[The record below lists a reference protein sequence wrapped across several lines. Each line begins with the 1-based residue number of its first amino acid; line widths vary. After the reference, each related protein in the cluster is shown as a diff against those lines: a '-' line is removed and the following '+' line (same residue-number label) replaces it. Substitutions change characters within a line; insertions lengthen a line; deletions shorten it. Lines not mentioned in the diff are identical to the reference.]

1 MAETLELT
9 APNGTK
15 YSQPTGTTHSRAL
28 SHKVLMMPS
37 RSLHQQ

>member
-15 YSQPTGTTHSRAL
+15 YSQPTGSYPKQYTAGEA
-28 SHKVLMMPS
+28 
-37 RSLHQQ
+37 QQTDSA